1 MVKSDQFLAD
11 QLFDLRNDLIEAIK
25 NKVPENTTVF
35 FAQLAGDENL
45 DDRDKIKGA
54 EQKNGV
60 YRILFD
66 EPDGY
71 PTKKNLDS
79 CDESHDDL
87 FDILDKLDNEDN
99 EFREI

>member
-11 QLFDLRNDLIEAIK
+11 QLFELRKDLIEAIK

-35 FAQLAGDENL
+35 FAEYAGDENL
-45 DDRDKIKGA
+45 DERDKIKGA
-54 EQKNGV
+54 QQKDGV
-60 YRILFD
+60 YRLLFD

-71 PTKKNLDS
+71 PTSKNLDS
-79 CDESHDDL
+79 CDDSHDDL